1 MLLEWI
7 HKQLSRRL
15 IQKKQDVIRLRWQQA
30 QLQKQLEQLKRQQ
43 KA

>member
-1 MLLEWI
+1 MLLKWI
-7 HKQLSRRL
+7 QKQLSRRL